1 MKTTIYNIMF
11 KDILV
16 AVVKTNEKN
25 IVEKIE
31 KYVEDGPIQPFWG
44 SMNQSSAILT
54 SRFFAFLKD
63 RCYEDGR
70 ANLKEILD
78 SANLESNNPYEWIKI
93 SHGVTYEDFFWI
105 KFENENI
112 TWKDVKIRD

>member
-16 AVVKTNEKN
+16 ATVKTNEKN

-44 SMNQSSAILT
+44 STNQSPAMLT
-54 SRFFAFLKD
+54 SRFFTFLKD

-78 SANLESNNPYEWIKI
+78 SVNLESNNPYEWVKI